1 MADVNIR
8 IQARDESRAAF
19 EKAKGNLGGLI
30 STVATLGPAMAP
42 VAAAATAAVVGL
54 ASALGGA
61 AVSAG
66 VFALAVKPQTAAISA
81 ASAAQ
86 QKYDEAVRQ
95 SGAGSDEAKK
105 ALAEYKTQLAGMPP
119 ATRAA
124 AKEFIGLKSDFTTW
138 SDSLAG
144 STMPVFTKG
153 IQILRA
159 ILPMLSP
166 IVRSTADAFGGLL
179 IKLQGKVESKG
190 FETFMGK
197 VAVWSAT
204 GLKRTIDGIGFLATK
219 ISGFVMGEGF
229 QKFLDL
235 GGQAGGNLA
244 DIFMKLAQFAGE
256 FVEAAGPLANLS
268 FLGLQILADALN
280 AIPQSVLEILA
291 PTIMAV
297 VVAMKLWRLAT
308 MAATAAQWL
317 YNAALAA
324 NPLGLIVIAIIA
336 VVAAV
341 VALWQKNEG
350 FRKAVIA
357 AWTAVKDA
365 LVAAKDFLVNSVF
378 LPIGRF
384 FTETIPRWAGML
396 KDKVV
401 GAWNAM
407 KDWVGKALN
416 FMKDLFLNW
425 TGPGL
430 IIKHWDRIKSATS
443 NVVQWIR
450 DRWNGFLDFFRGIP
464 GKIASATRGMFDGIR
479 SAFKSAINGIIR
491 TWNNLSFTIG
501 GGSILGQKIPSL
513 TLGTPDIPYMARGG
527 IGSGLAMVGERGR
540 ELVDLPSGSRVR
552 TNADTERILSG
563 GSGGGRLMV
572 VQLVLDKKIIGSA
585 MIDPLRGTIRSL
597 GGNVQAVLGTGR

>member
-1 MADVNIR
+1 MADVNLR
-8 IQARDESRAAF
+8 IQARDESRDAF
-19 EKAKGNLGGLI
+19 DKAKGNLGGLI
-30 STVATLGPAMAP
+30 STAATLGPAMAP
-42 VAAAATAAVVGL
+42 VAAAATAAIVGL

-81 ASAAQ
+81 ASSAHE
-86 QKYDEAVRQ
+86 KYDEAVRQ

-105 ALAEYKTQLAGMPP
+105 ALAEYKTQLAGMPS
-119 ATRAA
+119 ATRAT
-124 AKEFIGLKSDFTTW
+124 AKEFIGLKSDFSSW

-159 ILPMLSP
+159 ILPALSP
-166 IVRSTADAFGGLL
+166 IVKSTADAFGGLL
-179 IKLQGKVESKG
+179 AKLQGKVESKG

-197 VAVWSAT
+197 VATWSET

-235 GGQAGGNLA
+235 GGQAGGNLG
-244 DIFMKLAQFAGE
+244 DIFMKLAQFAGQ

-291 PTIMAV
+291 PTIMAI

-308 MAATAAQWL
+308 LAATAAQWL

-350 FRKAVIA
+350 FRTAVIA
-357 AWTAVKDA
+357 AWNAIKDA
-365 LVAAKDFLVNSVF
+365 VAIAWAWLRDQVF
-378 LPIGRF
+378 APLGRF
-384 FTETIPRWAGML
+384 FTETIPRWSTTL

-401 GAWNAM
+401 GAWEAI
-407 KDWVGKALN
+407 KSWVGQALDFLKN
-416 FMKDLFLNW
+416 LFLNW

-430 IIKHWDRIKSATS
+430 IIKHWDKIRTATS
-443 NVVQWIR
+443 NVVEWIK
-450 DRWNGFLDFFRGIP
+450 DRWNGFLDFFRGLP
-464 GKIASATRGMFDGIR
+464 GRIAGATRGLFDGIK
-479 SAFKSAINGIIR
+479 SAFRGAINWVIGK
-491 TWNNLSFTIG
+491 WNNFSFTIG
-501 GGSILGQKIPSL
+501 GGSVLGVSIPKV
-513 TLGTPDIPYMARGG
+513 TLGTPDIPYLARGG
-527 IGSGLAMVGERGR
+527 IASGLAMVGERGR

-552 TNADTERILSG
+552 TNADTERILG
-563 GSGGGRLMV
+563 GSGGGTRPMV
-572 VQLVLDKKIIGSA
+572 INFIVGGKSLGKAL
-585 MIDPLRGTIRSL
+585 IDPLRGEIRSL
-597 GGNVQAVLGTGR
+597 GGNVQTVLGGR